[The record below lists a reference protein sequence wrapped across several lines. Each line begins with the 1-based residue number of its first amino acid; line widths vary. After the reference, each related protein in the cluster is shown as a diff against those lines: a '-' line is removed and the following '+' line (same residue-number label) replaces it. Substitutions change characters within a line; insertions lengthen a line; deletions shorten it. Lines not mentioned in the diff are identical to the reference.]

1 MKTFGK
7 VVLIVVCVLV
17 VIGFIG
23 MGIAF
28 FATGNTANADEYSLG
43 NDTIKSV
50 KAVVEKRDVTSV
62 SSSTSNGVS
71 TKEITYKSNTVYQD
85 LLTYTQYLRS
95 EGGFVL
101 TKDMNLNVS
110 PSTVQLGKESVESGK
125 IILLTISYDS
135 LGYTISIQK
144 GAGTL
149 NRY

>member
-71 TKEITYKSNTVYQD
+71 TKEITYKD